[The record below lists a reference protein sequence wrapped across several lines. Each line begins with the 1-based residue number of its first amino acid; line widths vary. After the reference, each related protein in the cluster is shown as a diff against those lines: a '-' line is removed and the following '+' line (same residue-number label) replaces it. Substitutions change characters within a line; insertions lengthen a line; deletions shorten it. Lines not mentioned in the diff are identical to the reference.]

1 MLTQKQEQFIESYV
15 KNANATQAAIEAG
28 YSEKT
33 ARQQGYQML
42 KQFQAEI
49 DQKVKE
55 ELNALQGLAV
65 NHLKKLLEA
74 ESEAVQMAA
83 TKDIL
88 DRTGHKPTEKQE
100 ITHEAK
106 PSPEEVQEQI
116 MAYIQRNG
124 LQH

>member
-1 MLTQKQEQFIESYV
+1 MNKQQEQFIESYV
-15 KNANATQAAIEAG
+15 KHSNATQAAIEAG

-33 ARQQGYQML
+33 ARVQGSQLVKRYQN
-42 KQFQAEI
+42 EI

-65 NHLKKLLEA
+65 NHLRKLLEA

-100 ITHEAK
+100 IIHDAK
-106 PSPEEVQEQI
+106 PSPQEVQEQI

-124 LQH
+124 IQH

>member
-1 MLTQKQEQFIESYV
+1 MLMNKQQEQFIESYV
-15 KNANATQAAIEAG
+15 KHSNATQG
-28 YSEKT
+28 SQLVK
-33 ARQQGYQML
+33 RYQN
-42 KQFQAEI
+42 EI

-65 NHLKKLLEA
+65 NHLRKLLEA